1 MKEEEEPFFFLVAS
15 SPPIP
20 FVVPR
25 WPVVSWQTVCVDFS
39 SQSIHFN
46 HNGAAEGVAA
56 AGARGQFT
64 NWLAGICIYSTRQ
77 NVTTGL
83 GDDLCVLL
91 AKQSDEGNLSCGSRS
106 AEHGR
111 PRPLLLASSVTCHT
125 AVGTD
130 RGMPTGGEERGELRR
145 RRRRRCSGGTRG
157 QEGRRD
163 EATCQEVF
171 TAESAASICL
181 VFN

>member
-15 SPPIP
+15 SPSCPGDLWSPGRLFALTLAHSRFI
-20 FVVPR
+20 
-25 WPVVSWQTVCVDFS
+25 
-39 SQSIHFN
+39 SITT
-46 HNGAAEGVAA
+46 GQQREWRRRG
-56 AGARGQFT
+56 AGARGQFA

-106 AEHGR
+106 AQHGR

-130 RGMPTGGEERGELRR
+130 RGMPTGGEERGELK
-145 RRRRRCSGGTRG
+145 RRRCWGTRG
-157 QEGRRD
+157 QEGRRE